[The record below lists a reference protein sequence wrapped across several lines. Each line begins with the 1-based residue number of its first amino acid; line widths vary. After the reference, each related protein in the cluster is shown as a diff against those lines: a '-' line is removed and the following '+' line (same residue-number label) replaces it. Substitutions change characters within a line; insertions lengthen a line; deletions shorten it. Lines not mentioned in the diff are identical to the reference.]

1 MPDDGRLRTKPP
13 LDRNRM
19 LIIVASI
26 VALGAIAVAAIV
38 VFGGHSTTSSTT
50 ATTTTASSATHK
62 KHVLIVATTTTTT
75 LPPATTTIAPPP
87 PTTAAPPAP
96 LVLICSG
103 SPMFEP
109 STLHW
114 CTSLCSSYVTN
125 ISWTTWTASS
135 ATGLGTLM
143 TNNGEPNCA
152 QGTVTAQPGFAVT
165 LSNPQTVS
173 YCSDSG
179 TASGLL
185 FTASDIW
192 SFPIPD
198 EGPPCG

>member
-1 MPDDGRLRTKPP
+1 
-13 LDRNRM
+13 M
-19 LIIVASI
+19 LVIVASI

-38 VFGGHSTTSSTT
+38 VFGGHSTT
-50 ATTTTASSATHK
+50 ATTTTASSATHN

-75 LPPATTTIAPPP
+75 LPPATTTTAPPP
-87 PTTAAPPAP
+87 PTTAAPPTP

-103 SPMFEP
+103 SPMYEP

-125 ISWTTWTASS
+125 ISWTTWTANS

-152 QGTVTAQPGFAVT
+152 QGTVTAHPGYAVT
-165 LSNPQTVS
+165 LSNPETVS

-192 SFPIPD
+192 NFPIPE

>member
-1 MPDDGRLRTKPP
+1 
-13 LDRNRM
+13 M

-87 PTTAAPPAP
+87 PTTAAPPAR

-109 STLHW
+109 SILHW

-143 TNNGEPNCA
+143 TNNGEPKLRRRHCDCST
-152 QGTVTAQPGFAVT
+152 GIR
-165 LSNPQTVS
+165 
-173 YCSDSG
+173 SDSEQ
-179 TASGLL
+179 SGDCVVLL
-185 FTASDIW
+185 
-192 SFPIPD
+192 
-198 EGPPCG
+198 G

>member
-19 LIIVASI
+19 LVIVASI

-38 VFGGHSTTSSTT
+38 VFGGHSTT
-50 ATTTTASSATHK
+50 ATTSTASSATHK

-75 LPPATTTIAPPP
+75 LQATTSTTAPPP
-87 PTTAAPPAP
+87 PTTSAPPTP

-103 SPMFEP
+103 SPMYEP

-135 ATGLGTLM
+135 ATGRGTLM

-152 QGTVTAQPGFAVT
+152 QGTVTAQPGYAVT
-165 LSNPQTVS
+165 LGNPETVS
-173 YCSDSG
+173 YCSASG

-192 SFPIPD
+192 NFPIPD

>member
-1 MPDDGRLRTKPP
+1 MPDDSRHRTKPP

-19 LIIVASI
+19 LVIVASI
-26 VALGAIAVAAIV
+26 AAIAAIAVAAIV
-38 VFGGHSTTSSTT
+38 AFGGHSTTPT
-50 ATTTTASSATHK
+50 AASSASHK
-62 KHVLIVATTTTTT
+62 KHVLIVATTTSTTLQPTTT
-75 LPPATTTIAPPP
+75 TTAPPP
-87 PTTAAPPAP
+87 PTTAAPPTP

-103 SPMFEP
+103 SPMYEP
-109 STLHW
+109 SILHW

-125 ISWTTWTASS
+125 ISWTTWTPSS
-135 ATGLGTLM
+135 ATGMGTLM

-152 QGTVTAQPGFAVT
+152 QGTVTAQPGYAVT
-165 LSNPQTVS
+165 LSNPETVS

-192 SFPIPD
+192 NFPIPD

>member
-1 MPDDGRLRTKPP
+1 MPDDSRRRTKPP

-19 LIIVASI
+19 LVVVA
-26 VALGAIAVAAIV
+26 ALAAIAAIAVAAIV
-38 VFGGHSTTSSTT
+38 VFGGHSTTTT
-50 ATTTTASSATHK
+50 AASSATHK

-75 LPPATTTIAPPP
+75 VQPTTTTTAPPP
-87 PTTAAPPAP
+87 PTTAAPPTP

-103 SPMFEP
+103 SPMYEP
-109 STLHW
+109 SILHW

-152 QGTVTAQPGFAVT
+152 QGTVTAQPGYAVT
-165 LSNPQTVS
+165 LGHPETVS

-192 SFPIPD
+192 NFPIPD

>member
-1 MPDDGRLRTKPP
+1 MPDDSGRRTKPP

-19 LIIVASI
+19 LVIVASMAAI
-26 VALGAIAVAAIV
+26 AAIAVAAIV
-38 VFGGHSTTSSTT
+38 VFGGHSTTPTTT
-50 ATTTTASSATHK
+50 ATSSATHK

-75 LPPATTTIAPPP
+75 LQATTSTTAPPP
-87 PTTAAPPAP
+87 PTTSAPPTP

-103 SPMFEP
+103 SPMYEP
-109 STLHW
+109 SVLHW

-152 QGTVTAQPGFAVT
+152 QGTVTAQSGYAVT
-165 LSNPQTVS
+165 LGNPETVS
-173 YCSDSG
+173 YCSASG

-192 SFPIPD
+192 NFPIPD

>member
-1 MPDDGRLRTKPP
+1 
-13 LDRNRM
+13 M
-19 LIIVASI
+19 LVIVASI

-38 VFGGHSTTSSTT
+38 AFGGHSTTATT
-50 ATTTTASSATHK
+50 NHTTTASSATHK

-75 LPPATTTIAPPP
+75 LPPATTTTAPPP
-87 PTTAAPPAP
+87 PTTAAPPTP

-103 SPMFEP
+103 SPMYEP

-152 QGTVTAQPGFAVT
+152 QGTVTAQPGYAVT
-165 LSNPQTVS
+165 LSNPETVS

-192 SFPIPD
+192 NFPIPE

>member
-1 MPDDGRLRTKPP
+1 MPDDRRLRTKPP

-19 LIIVASI
+19 LVIVASI
-26 VALGAIAVAAIV
+26 AAIGAIAVAAII
-38 VFGGHSTTSSTT
+38 VFGGHSPTPT
-50 ATTTTASSATHK
+50 AASSSTHK
-62 KHVLIVATTTTTT
+62 KHALIVATTPTTTLQPTTTT
-75 LPPATTTIAPPP
+75 TAPPP
-87 PTTAAPPAP
+87 PTTAAPPTP

-103 SPMFEP
+103 PPMYEP
-109 STLHW
+109 SILHW

-152 QGTVTAQPGFAVT
+152 QGTVTAQPGYAVT
-165 LSNPQTVS
+165 LSNPETVS

-179 TASGLL
+179 AASGLL

-192 SFPIPD
+192 NFPIPD

>member
-1 MPDDGRLRTKPP
+1 
-13 LDRNRM
+13 M
-19 LIIVASI
+19 LVIVA
-26 VALGAIAVAAIV
+26 ALAAIGAIAVAAIV
-38 VFGGHSTTSSTT
+38 VFGGHSTTPTTT
-50 ATTTTASSATHK
+50 ATSSATHN
-62 KHVLIVATTTTTT
+62 KHVLIVATTTTTA
-75 LPPATTTIAPPP
+75 LRPTTTTTAPPP
-87 PTTAAPPAP
+87 PTTAAPPTP

-103 SPMFEP
+103 PPMYEP
-109 STLHW
+109 SVLHW

-152 QGTVTAQPGFAVT
+152 QGTVTAEPGYAVT
-165 LSNPQTVS
+165 LSNPETVS
-173 YCSDSG
+173 YCSQSG

-192 SFPIPD
+192 NFPLPD
-198 EGPPCG
+198 EGPPCV